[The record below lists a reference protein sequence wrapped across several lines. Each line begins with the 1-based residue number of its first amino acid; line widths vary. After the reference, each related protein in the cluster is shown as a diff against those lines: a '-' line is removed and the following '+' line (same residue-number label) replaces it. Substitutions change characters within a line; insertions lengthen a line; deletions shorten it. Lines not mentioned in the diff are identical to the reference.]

1 MLTERRGR
9 ELMPDTLPA
18 AIDSRTRWR
27 AAIEACFYGHLFYG
41 VCAVAQVIETSVQ
54 LALPVNGWLTVG
66 SFIGTVMFYSYPYTR
81 RTANSADPRVAWH
94 RRHRGLVDRLQ
105 RWALLA
111 LIALSV
117 WMAIRHRA
125 AIRAMTPLEWI
136 VLLVFPCA
144 GGLYYGAPVISRA
157 MTLRQS
163 GWLKPFVIG
172 FVWAGV
178 VVAYPIL
185 FARLQYGQHTQLSLF
200 PCLLFV
206 KTLMF
211 VAVLAILFDI
221 KDGEVDRRVGLS
233 TVVTLVG
240 TERTLFQVSLPLT
253 VLGMATFLSYA
264 TMQDLTIPRVLLVL
278 APFGLLVAGI
288 VSLRRPRTILYY
300 LTVIDGLMLAKALLD
315 ILAMRF

>member
-1 MLTERRGR
+1 MPA
-9 ELMPDTLPA
+9 LMPDTLPA
-18 AIDSRTRWR
+18 AVDSGTVWR

-54 LALPVNGWLTVG
+54 LGLPVNGWLTVV
-66 SFIGTVMFYSYPYTR
+66 SFIGTVLFYSYPYTR
-81 RTANSADPRVAWH
+81 RSANSADPRVAWH
-94 RRHRGLVDRLQ
+94 RRHRGLVNRLQ
-105 RWALLA
+105 RWAMLA
-111 LIALSV
+111 LIALSAWV
-117 WMAIRHRA
+117 VIRHRV
-125 AIRAMTPLEWI
+125 AIRTMTPLEWI

-157 MTLRQS
+157 IALRRS

-185 FARLQYGQHTQLSLF
+185 FARLQFGHNTPLSLF

-221 KDGEVDRRVGLS
+221 KDRDLDQRVGLS

-240 TERTLFQVSLPLT
+240 PERTLFQVSLPLT
-253 VLGMATFLSYA
+253 VLGVATFLSYA
-264 TMQDLTIPRVLLVL
+264 TMQHLTIPRVLLVL

-288 VSLRRPRTILYY
+288 VSLTRPRTTLYY

-315 ILAMRF
+315 ILAMRY